1 MSRAELVSICWE
13 LKIECKDKSIDE
25 MKQLICE
32 SGTLSRADVENVTL
46 IRAQSERGIM
56 EQKLQEIIERLGGNY
71 KWK

>member
-25 MKQLICE
+25 MKQLICK
-32 SGTLSRADVENVTL
+32 SGTLSCADVENVTL